1 MNGLKTLVLMQ
12 LKDKIDFSFLKS
24 TKQTIFKI
32 VLSIIKF
39 AVITGLIF
47 LGFYVL
53 SYLRLTSLLP
63 GIPLNFFVIIF
74 SIMLA
79 VSIIVCS
86 FGLVKSLYHAK
97 DNALLLTFP
106 ADRSIVFI
114 SKLIVYY
121 IYEFIR
127 NLSYLLPLFVAYAL
141 INSLPFYFYFWLIV
155 IMILVTAIPVIIG
168 ALISIPLLFI
178 FNFVKQ
184 YKWLEYSLTLI
195 FITGVVI
202 GLIFIINAIP
212 ANIDLIG
219 SWGTT
224 FWQIQDVLNQFAT
237 SSNPFYWISVG
248 LVGERYGIANM
259 MFTTNQLLGLLYIFA
274 GIIVVGLI
282 TYLLVRPLFFK
293 MASSPFEYKKV
304 KVVKQFKNSK
314 ISAFLSTVKKDL
326 FINLRTPEK
335 FYALLLV
342 VIGMPIAIL
351 LLNKIYAAMDT
362 RLIGGYMT
370 LAFNI
375 LMILLISLSSNI
387 NIAHIYSEEGGSA
400 YLNKT
405 NPKPYLQTLFSKLF
419 INIVLVSFS
428 LLASTII
435 FTTFA
440 GLGVWDTILIF
451 LILECVYISHILWCA
466 ELDIMNPQNEQ
477 YQTTGSHVSNPN
489 DMKATLTTFLLS
501 ALFAFITYFLI
512 TDSPTTIWYK
522 ILIIAGAF
530 TALRIWLYINKI
542 KVYYKEK

>member
-1 MNGLKTLVLMQ
+1 
-12 LKDKIDFSFLKS
+12 
-24 TKQTIFKI
+24 
-32 VLSIIKF
+32 
-39 AVITGLIF
+39 
-47 LGFYVL
+47 
-53 SYLRLTSLLP
+53 
-63 GIPLNFFVIIF
+63 
-74 SIMLA
+74 
-79 VSIIVCS
+79 
-86 FGLVKSLYHAK
+86 
-97 DNALLLTFP
+97 
-106 ADRSIVFI
+106 
-114 SKLIVYY
+114 
-121 IYEFIR
+121 
-127 NLSYLLPLFVAYAL
+127 
-141 INSLPFYFYFWLIV
+141 
-155 IMILVTAIPVIIG
+155 MILVTAIPVIIG

-184 YKWLEYSLTLI
+184 YKWLEYSLTAI
-195 FITGVVI
+195 FIAGIVV
-202 GLIFIINAIP
+202 GLVFLINAIP
-212 ANIDLIG
+212 TNIDLIG

-248 LVGERYGIANM
+248 LIGERYGIANM